1 MRIIKNMLLLLSVV
15 AVGCGS
21 ATKSFDPEYVKV
33 TNERAQKIVN
43 DLNITD
49 SDKQLVVRD
58 IIAEQYRNLS
68 WVQDGRDAEIDALDQ
83 TDLSETEK
91 DKVIEKIEAK
101 AQKDID
107 KLHKKYI
114 NALEGQLN
122 EQQVVQVKDGM
133 TYGVVPLTY
142 KGYLD
147 MLPELTEA
155 QKEVI
160 YEHLVEAREYAMDA
174 GSSHQKHWWFGKYK
188 GKINNYLSA
197 QGYDLGKASK
207 EWQARLKAEK
217 NQ

>member
-1 MRIIKNMLLLLSVV
+1 MLLLLSIV
-15 AVGCGS
+15 AVGCAS

-43 DLNITD
+43 DLNIAD

-68 WVQDGRDAEIDALDQ
+68 WIQDGRDAEIDALDQ
-83 TDLSETEK
+83 TDLSEAEK
-91 DKVIEKIEAK
+91 DKVIEKLETK

-114 NALEGQLN
+114 NALKGQLSD
-122 EQQVVQVKDGM
+122 QQVVQVKDGM

-142 KGYLD
+142 NGYLD
-147 MLPELTEA
+147 MLPELTEP
-155 QKEVI
+155 QKKVI
-160 YEHLVEAREYAMDA
+160 HEHLVEAREIAMDA
-174 GSSHQKHWWFGKYK
+174 GSSDQKHWWFGKYK
-188 GKINNYLSA
+188 GKINNYLSD

>member
-1 MRIIKNMLLLLSVV
+1 MLLLLSVV

-21 ATKSFDPEYVKV
+21 ASKSFDPEYVKV

-174 GSSHQKHWWFGKYK
+174 GSSDQKHWWFGKYK

>member
-1 MRIIKNMLLLLSVV
+1 MLLLLSIV

-43 DLNITD
+43 DLNIAD
-49 SDKQLVVRD
+49 ADKQLTVRD

-68 WVQDGRDAEIDALDQ
+68 WVQDGRDAKIDALDQ
-83 TDLSETEK
+83 MNLSETEK
-91 DKVIEKIEAK
+91 DKVIEKIETK

-114 NALEGQLN
+114 NRLEDQLN

-142 KGYLD
+142 NGYLD
-147 MLPELTEA
+147 MLPELTEP

-174 GSSHQKHWWFGKYK
+174 GSSDQKHWWFGKYK
-188 GKINNYLSA
+188 GKINNYLSS